1 MNAKNA
7 ARHLASRLQK
17 SGDATRAFFG
27 GLRPLD
33 WQYTVYR
40 GGSQWPVRAVFAH
53 FVSAESAMQELMQD
67 ILSGKPG
74 APADFDIDAFNE
86 SELKRLGSRDPQELL
101 LDFKAAR
108 AATVALVEGMS
119 ASDLQRRGRHPWLGN
134 VLLSKIIKLIYRHN
148 QIHERDTR
156 RALRARAANPIAQE
170 HIP

>member
-7 ARHLASRLQK
+7 TRHLASRLQK

-27 GLRPLD
+27 GLRPQD
-33 WQYTVYR
+33 WQHTVYR
-40 GGSQWPVRAVFAH
+40 GGSQWPVRAVLAH
-53 FVSAESAMQELMQD
+53 FVSAESAMQELLQD
-67 ILSGKPG
+67 ILCSNPG

-86 SELKRLGSRDPQELL
+86 SEVKRLGRRDPQELL

-119 ASDLQRRGRHPWLGN
+119 APDLQRRGRHPWLGN
-134 VLLSKIIKLIYRHN
+134 APLSKIIKLIYRHN

>member
-40 GGSQWPVRAVFAH
+40 GGSQWPVPAVFAH
-53 FVSAESAMQELMQD
+53 SLSAEPAMHELMQD

-108 AATVALVEGMS
+108 AATVALVEGMI

-156 RALRARAANPIAQE
+156 RALRARTGNRIPQE
-170 HIP
+170 NIP